1 MSAKKL
7 HLHWNRHP
15 LCEMRRT
22 RWFGSWKF
30 VESDLPR
37 KLAVH
42 NKEIW
47 RIKRQVDLSNC
58 NDSSSMIIQLNR
70 N

>member
-30 VESDLPR
+30 VESDL
-37 KLAVH
+37 
-42 NKEIW
+42 N
-47 RIKRQVDLSNC
+47 
-58 NDSSSMIIQLNR
+58 
-70 N
+70 